1 MEHSKA
7 CCEFLKICYENDV
20 IPNSCKVKLK
30 AKPCPSDV
38 IAKLRAQNIR
48 EASKKELE
56 LAIKTQELV
65 TEDAV
70 EKLERNLNRLSEKY
84 PEEMLGPMVHKL
96 NEKKRSQFLHFRN
109 QFKKKFQFLKCKNCD
124 IFFSFSLYTRGS
136 NISSGYFS
144 LNLFRFLSNFS
155 TASSVT
161 SS

>member
-1 MEHSKA
+1 MKGSAGLEHSKA

-65 TEDAV
+65 TEDAD
-70 EKLERNLNRLSEKY
+70 EKLKRNLNRLSEKY
-84 PEEMLGPMVHKL
+84 PEEMLEPLVYKL
-96 NEKKRSQFLHFRN
+96 NEKKGH
-109 QFKKKFQFLKCKNCD
+109 
-124 IFFSFSLYTRGS
+124 
-136 NISSGYFS
+136 SSCTS
-144 LNLFRFLSNFS
+144 ETSSRKSSNF
-155 TASSVT
+155 
-161 SS
+161 

>member
-1 MEHSKA
+1 MKTLWRTYKHFNIIKHLPKSDSMNQIKQHCKSGCLCWSVFNMSSSTGGFTNLLQDSGYRRNYCNIMKGSAGLEHSKA

-65 TEDAV
+65 TEDAN
-70 EKLERNLNRLSEKY
+70 EKLKRNLNRLS
-84 PEEMLGPMVHKL
+84 
-96 NEKKRSQFLHFRN
+96 
-109 QFKKKFQFLKCKNCD
+109 
-124 IFFSFSLYTRGS
+124 
-136 NISSGYFS
+136 
-144 LNLFRFLSNFS
+144 
-155 TASSVT
+155 
-161 SS
+161 